1 MPSLNKGARRNKTSL
16 AERQK
21 RRVGPDISKA
31 FLRLSPSSMREM
43 SIPESGILPCGDTQF
58 MPAQFDPT
66 GAAAAHPTILQA
78 HLVDESTHPGAGRQQ
93 QQSVREEDEVALDE
107 LLRNNSE

>member
-1 MPSLNKGARRNKTSL
+1 MEN
-16 AERQK
+16 
-21 RRVGPDISKA
+21 
-31 FLRLSPSSMREM
+31 
-43 SIPESGILPCGDTQF
+43 TQF

-66 GAAAAHPTILQA
+66 GAAAHATILQA

-107 LLRNNSE
+107 LLGNNGE